1 MLILRSLL
9 TLLLLAASFG
19 AGAAAHSGDFDQ
31 LERQLRLK
39 PHQKEQFAMAS
50 SATQIALVATA
61 MSLSQ
66 LKQELADE
74 LSKPRPDFS
83 GLIRSQQAAFSLNE
97 PLFRQA
103 ADEWNKLYVLLEPD
117 QVAIAKRYLEDK
129 MRALPGLL
137 P

>member
-1 MLILRSLL
+1 
-9 TLLLLAASFG
+9 LLLLAVSFA
-19 AGAAAHSGDFDQ
+19 AGAAASSAEFDQ

-66 LKQELADE
+66 LKSELADE
-74 LSKPRPDFS
+74 LAKPRPDFS
-83 GLIRSQQAAFSLNE
+83 GLIRSQQAAFNLNE

-103 ADEWNKLYVLLEPD
+103 ADEWNRLYELLEPD
-117 QVAIAKRYLEDK
+117 QVAIAKRYVEQKL
-129 MRALPGLL
+129 RQLPGLL